1 MRFSS
6 IALIRIAVAAM
17 FIAHGVARVIADGVT
32 PFGAFLGARG
42 FPVGLAWAW
51 AVTLIE
57 IVGGILLAIG
67 RYSAPLAAYFI
78 MQTALGIWLV
88 HWSAGWFVV
97 GLGRNGMEYS
107 VLLIVCL
114 TAVLLGKR

>member
-6 IALIRIAVAAM
+6 IILIRVAVAAI
-17 FIAHGVARVIADGVT
+17 FITHGIARIIYGGVT
-32 PFGAFLGARG
+32 PFGGFLDSKG

-51 AVTLIE
+51 AVTIIE
-57 IVGGILLAIG
+57 IVGGALLALG

-78 MQTALGIWLV
+78 AQTALGIWLV
-88 HWSAGWFVV
+88 HWTSGWFVV

-114 TAVLLGKR
+114 TAVLIGKR